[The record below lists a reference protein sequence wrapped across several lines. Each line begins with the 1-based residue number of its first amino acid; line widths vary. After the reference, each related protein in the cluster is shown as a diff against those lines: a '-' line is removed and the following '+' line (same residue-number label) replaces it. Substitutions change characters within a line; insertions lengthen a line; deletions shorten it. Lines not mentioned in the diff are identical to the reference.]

1 MLPRRAPEIMLSGQD
16 YNQSIDV
23 WATGC
28 ILAEMLLRRPIFP
41 GKNYVDQVSCWK
53 MMLLLL
59 LPCCDSLRN
68 RWRHWLVSQSVS
80 QPATSQP
87 VSEGQRIVL
96 GCIPRLTHLSQVRV
110 IVDVIGNPTESGLM
124 MIEDKEVRMCC

>member
-1 MLPRRAPEIMLSGQD
+1 MLSGQD

-41 GKNYVDQVSCWK
+41 GKNYVDQVSCSK
-53 MMLLLL
+53 MMLLL
-59 LPCCDSLRN
+59 PCGASIRN
-68 RWRHWLVSQSVS
+68 GWRHWLVSQPVS
-80 QPATSQP
+80 QPA
-87 VSEGQRIVL
+87 SEGQTVVL
-96 GCIPRLTHLSQVRV
+96 GCIPRLTHLTQVRV

-124 MIEDKEVRMCC
+124 MIEDKEVCVADSS